1 MSSIILLNCP
11 PAAMSTRITE
21 ITAWQVDL
29 PLSAWLSGDP
39 EQVGALDDLIGH
51 SVTYPIAV

>member
-1 MSSIILLNCP
+1 
-11 PAAMSTRITE
+11 MSTRITE

-51 SVTYPIAV
+51 SVTDPIAV